1 MKKYLIIVSV
11 LIAIGMQA
19 QPISEQQARDRAV
32 KFLNTNPKAR
42 GHRAAVKNRELKA
55 AEVEAQSLYAFN
67 FEDGGYIIAS
77 GDSRALPVLGY
88 SMTGNIDWEQMP
100 DNMRAWLKQYDEA
113 IATLGNS
120 TDFADGNAKN
130 SPATRME
137 KPPVEPLIKTH
148 WNQKAPYWDQ
158 APLYKG
164 VRPGLYEQRCVTGC
178 VATAMAQVM
187 NYYEWPKTVPEGVPA
202 YDINEQLSDGSDHMW
217 HVDALPPVT
226 FDWDN
231 MLDDY
236 QVQNPQTGQSE
247 DVGNDAERRAVATL
261 MRYCG
266 QAVKMKYAPDGSS
279 SDYFDEFEALVNRF
293 GYAAAVFLDNRSVFT
308 IDEWE
313 DIIYGELD
321 AGRPVLYGGSSNSEG
336 HAFVCDGYD
345 GSGLFHINWGW
356 GSMCDGYFSLSV
368 LNPFS
373 DLSISID
380 IGYSIYQNA
389 IIYLDPAMQPQAAPR
404 GTRSMLHMDRSI
416 DVLERD
422 TARFDFSYFG
432 DDAETV
438 SADYAF
444 GTIGADGQLEPRFM
458 GDPND
463 SIIYSTNY
471 LMVKIDSAAFQPGDS
486 LTLHPMLRFRKPAAE
501 WQVVPPLTSYI
512 VAGRTDD
519 GRFFITT
526 HGEPY
531 WLEITGCAIT
541 KGTGLVGER
550 CDLTVYI
557 NAENDLVGELYLCP
571 HYYGP
576 AREDNTI
583 EDFWGDWMVCG
594 AYVRAGQQGEVTFSF
609 VPQETGRI
617 EFQPYIS
624 GQFLSTFELELNDTL
639 ANYDRYIENNSYFDR
654 EGDQWVY
661 NVELCDKAGVY
672 IPHYVPSD
680 SIGLHVRCYIG
691 DDPVN
696 VIKIRDDIREYLK
709 ALPEQG
715 GRGDYK
721 FTYRMPID
729 ISRDGEY
736 DIDSYIGEWINGIRT
751 DYSCLHQ
758 YQFQINNPITSV
770 KAVDA
775 NAESGICYDLM
786 GRRLDGIPKKKG
798 LYIKGNKKYF
808 VK

>member
-1 MKKYLIIVSV
+1 MRRYLIIVSV

-32 KFLNTNPKAR
+32 KFLNTNAKAR

-55 AEVEAQSLYAFN
+55 VKVEAQSLYAFN
-67 FEDGGYIIAS
+67 LEDGGYIIAS

-88 SMTGNIDWEQMP
+88 STTGSIDWELMP

-130 SPATRME
+130 SPSARTD
-137 KPPVEPLIKTH
+137 KSPVEPLIKTH
-148 WNQKAPYWDQ
+148 WSQGAPYWDQ

-164 VRPGLYEQRCVTGC
+164 VRSGLYGQRCVTGC

-187 NYYEWPKTVPEGVPA
+187 NYFEWPKTVSDGIPA
-202 YDINEQLSDGSDHMW
+202 YDINEQLTDSTYHVW
-217 HVDALPPVT
+217 HVDALPPVV

-247 DVGNDAERRAVATL
+247 EVGTDAERRAVATL

-266 QAVKMKYAPDGSS
+266 QAAKMGYGPDGSS
-279 SDYFDEFEALVNRF
+279 AFVEVEYEALVDFF
-293 GYAAAVFLDNRSVFT
+293 GYSAAVYLNNRSDFT

-313 DIIYGELD
+313 DIIYGELA
-321 AGRPVLYGGSSNSEG
+321 AGRPVLYSGSTDVSA

-356 GSMCDGYFSLSV
+356 GGSCDGYFSLSV
-368 LNPFS
+368 LNPFGN
-373 DLSISID
+373 LSISTG
-380 IGYSIYQNA
+380 IGYSICQNA
-389 IIYLDPAMQPQAAPR
+389 IIYLDPAMQPQAPPKS
-404 GTRSMLHMDRSI
+404 TRPMCYMNRSI
-416 DVLERD
+416 DILERD
-422 TARFDFSYFG
+422 TVRFHFNYLG
-432 DDAETV
+432 NDAKTV
-438 SADYAF
+438 SADCAF
-444 GTIGADGQLEPRFM
+444 GTIGTDGQPEPRFM

-463 SIIYSTNY
+463 SIIYVSNY
-471 LMVKIDSAAFQPGDS
+471 LMVKIDSTAFQPGDS
-486 LTLHPMLRFRKPAAE
+486 LALYPMLRFRKPAAE

-512 VAGRTDD
+512 VAGRTAD

-526 HGEPY
+526 HRKPN
-531 WLEITGCAIT
+531 LEVTGGAIT
-541 KGTGLVGER
+541 KGTGLAGER
-550 CDLTVYI
+550 CDVTVYV
-557 NAENDLVGELYLCP
+557 NAGDMEFMGDLYLAP
-571 HYYGP
+571 NYYGP
-576 AREDNTI
+576 TREDNTI
-583 EDFWGDWMVCG
+583 EPFWGDWMFCG

-617 EFQPYIS
+617 VFQPYIS
-624 GQFLSTFELELNDTL
+624 GQYLSTFELELNDTL
-639 ANYDRYIENNSYFDR
+639 VNYDRYIENNSYLDR
-654 EGDQWVY
+654 DGDQWVY
-661 NVELCDKAGVY
+661 NVELCDKAGVN

-691 DDPVN
+691 DDLVK

-721 FTYRMPID
+721 FTCRMPID

-736 DIDSYIGEWINGIRT
+736 YLDSYIGEWINGIET
-751 DYSCLHQ
+751 EYSCFHF
-758 YQFQINNPITSV
+758 YEFQINNPATSV
-770 KAVDA
+770 KPVDA
-775 NAESGICYDLM
+775 QTEPDIYYDLM

-798 LYIKGNKKYF
+798 LYIKGNKKVF
-808 VK
+808 